1 MTADSP
7 DSDGMQG
14 CRGIPACRSIPA
26 SRSIL
31 RCRTPETWLAAA
43 TQALPM
49 LLIDHAHCERKA
61 AATALSLMQRH
72 GDRPEMNRALS
83 RLAREELRHFEQVL
97 GLLGQFGI
105 PLRPLPAGRYARA
118 LFSHVRAQGSE
129 RSTDVLVVGALI
141 EARSAER
148 FERLHV
154 FLAGAPGGRR
164 VAALGLA
171 AAALFERLHAAEVR
185 HFETYLQMAA
195 DFSPPD
201 AVERRVQ
208 ELAAIERD
216 LIESTD
222 GVLRFHSGPPHV
234 ATSAH

>member
-1 MTADSP
+1 MMAGSRGSP
-7 DSDGMQG
+7 GVLG
-14 CRGIPACRSIPA
+14 
-26 SRSIL
+26 
-31 RCRTPETWLAAA
+31 CRTPDAWLVAA
-43 TQALPM
+43 TQALPL

-97 GLLGQFGI
+97 GLLGQFRI

-118 LFSHVRAQGSE
+118 LFSHVRPQGSE

-148 FERLHV
+148 FERLRDV
-154 FLAGAPGGRR
+154 LAGDPGGQQTP
-164 VAALGLA
+164 ALGLA
-171 AAALFERLHAAEVR
+171 AAVLFERLHAAEVR
-185 HFETYLQMAA
+185 HFESYLQMAA

-216 LIESTD
+216 LIVSTD

-234 ATSAH
+234 ASHAH